1 VLFSFLCERDRE
13 ELSATT
19 LVESIVVCSVP
30 AKKRGER
37 DSENKL
43 LLGERE

>member
-1 VLFSFLCERDRE
+1 MLFSFLCERDRE